1 MVGLGPVNGGRV
13 RFVQQ
18 ACRRSRRHGL
28 ATHSPQMPL
37 VIVSGGQSGVDRAA
51 LDAALASGFE
61 VAGWCPAGR
70 WAEDGPI
77 DARYP
82 LRETASADPAERT
95 RRNVAVSDALLVLA
109 PGPVT
114 GGTALAVAE
123 AQRLGRP
130 VFVSDPSSDPAAALA
145 WLARE
150 SIQRLNVAGPRESEA
165 PGVYGDAL
173 AWLGAALVTTR
184 STARLSEPP
193 RSGSRPPGRRGSPG

>member
-1 MVGLGPVNGGRV
+1 
-13 RFVQQ
+13 
-18 ACRRSRRHGL
+18 
-28 ATHSPQMPL
+28 MPL

-82 LRETASADPAERT
+82 LRETATADPAERT
-95 RRNVAVSDALLVLA
+95 RRNVAESDALLVLA
-109 PGPVT
+109 PAAVA

-130 VFVSDPSSDPAAALA
+130 VFVADPSGDPGEALA

-150 SIQRLNVAGPRESEA
+150 RPSRLNIAGPRESEA

-173 AWLGAALVTTR
+173 RWLGTALATIR
-184 STARLSEPP
+184 STARPSEPP